1 MNFTVW
7 ELKIQFPTI
16 HFRATMAQAG
26 IKKCQIGAL
35 KPGNNDFIV
44 VALVI
49 NKPDPRKV
57 VMRKDGGERW
67 VSVFTLRDS
76 PSDMINLT
84 VWSSGEEAA
93 RLKEEFKVGMVVEV
107 VKPKVL
113 SRDVS
118 GGRDFNPQVTSPFQL
133 SFQEGRSTLCPHLAD
148 VPSLTQLLNV
158 PSKASSTFLSI
169 NDIVTN
175 SGALKGHY
183 VDMLG
188 AVRKVGEVSRFTRK
202 QDGQEGGVRHVR
214 LFDQTADSLLLNLWD
229 SEFLRMADDW
239 LPREVILFL
248 ANARIDWDD
257 YHSSYTLTATSK
269 TVSSTLFVRTSI
281 NKKYLP
287 QVITVNPDTPE
298 AAALVRYAQLA
309 DFSPSARL
317 DQFVA
322 SAPLSSFNR
331 VVNVVGVQDMQ
342 ENVVAASESLVP
354 VVVYGFLTKLD
365 LDSDDAISLRCGRCG
380 GPMVSNED
388 GEVIH

>member
-1 MNFTVW
+1 MKYFNWLIRTGLRGNYNFSKLIWLNSSDRETNEFYPILSVW
-7 ELKIQFPTI
+7 ELQIQYPTI
-16 HFRATMAQAG
+16 NCRATMAQAG

-202 QDGQEGGVRHVR
+202 QDGQEGGVRRVR
-214 LFDQTADSLLLNLWD
+214 LFDQTADSL
-229 SEFLRMADDW
+229 
-239 LPREVILFL
+239 
-248 ANARIDWDD
+248 
-257 YHSSYTLTATSK
+257 
-269 TVSSTLFVRTSI
+269 
-281 NKKYLP
+281 
-287 QVITVNPDTPE
+287 
-298 AAALVRYAQLA
+298 
-309 DFSPSARL
+309 
-317 DQFVA
+317 
-322 SAPLSSFNR
+322 
-331 VVNVVGVQDMQ
+331 
-342 ENVVAASESLVP
+342 
-354 VVVYGFLTKLD
+354 
-365 LDSDDAISLRCGRCG
+365 
-380 GPMVSNED
+380 
-388 GEVIH
+388 

>member
-1 MNFTVW
+1 
-7 ELKIQFPTI
+7 
-16 HFRATMAQAG
+16 MAQAG

-269 TVSSTLFVRTSI
+269 TVRATLCVRTSI
-281 NKKYLP
+281 NKKYFP

-298 AAALVRYAQLA
+298 AAALVRYAQVA

-354 VVVYGFLTKLD
+354 VVVYGFLTQLD

-388 GEVIH
+388 GEVIHQMSLGDNFSRK